1 MKKTTKRVISKTEK
15 MDNLLKEL
23 DEIYYTSSRWQDSVG
38 GKKLSKEYDDIY
50 NAIFTKYCLYT
61 YIYDTPTAYTFM
73 TYSFMSVHTFI
84 FKDYAQNAFDS
95 HLKTAQDQSKD
106 GLIEKGHYIKYI
118 LERVTFDEMSH
129 EERSTILENKIV
141 DWEGNIHDNL

>member
-15 MDNLLKEL
+15 MDSLLKEL

-61 YIYDTPTAYTFM
+61 YIFDGSANYTFM
-73 TYSFMSVHTFI
+73 SMKTFI
-84 FKDYAQNAFDS
+84 FKDYARNVFDS
-95 HLKTAQDQSKD
+95 DLKITQDQAKD
-106 GLIEKGHYIKYI
+106 GLIEKGHFIKYI

-141 DWEGNIHDNL
+141 DWEGIIHDNL